1 MQLLKK
7 CRVRDVKSKET
18 WKSKIGRVKFICFI
32 RKPKNKTHE
41 QQKKKTMTEG
51 TNRIHKRMELNQS
64 YQ

>member
-7 CRVRDVKSKET
+7 CRVRDVKSKEM

-41 QQKKKTMTEG
+41 QKKKKKQWQKEQIEYIKG
-51 TNRIHKRMELNQS
+51 WN
-64 YQ
+64 